1 MGNAGQP
8 NWVDIR
14 SEYIAGTISQ
24 KKLAEKYGIPYPT
37 LRDRAVSQGWTK
49 AREDARKKSVEIA
62 VRKTAKKAAD
72 NAVTAQ
78 RIREKLLK
86 RLEKEIDALPE
97 TIGTGKRNAV
107 IQYDYNGKKI
117 QKQKDSAVEY
127 KLKDLTAA
135 WKDLTDGLDIDDET
149 GETDDGFIEAL
160 KGTAAEDW
168 MNADE
173 GNI

>member
-1 MGNAGQP
+1 MENEKKTD
-8 NWVDIR
+8 WVSIR

-37 LRDRAVSQGWTK
+37 LRDRALSQGWTK
-49 AREDARKKSVEIA
+49 AREDAREKSVELA
-62 VRKTAKKAAD
+62 VQKTAKKAAD
-72 NAVTAQ
+72 NAVTSQ

-86 RLEKEIDALPE
+86 RLEKEIDALPD

-107 IQYDYNGKKI
+107 IQYDYDGKKI

-135 WKDLTDGLDIDDET
+135 WKDLNDGLDIYDES

-168 MNADE
+168 VNADE